1 MNLLIITGFA
11 VFTALLLLLR
21 SFICCGRPATP
32 HRVYIMT
39 FGGNDGDIN
48 DETNEWPSVIGDEIE
63 SVQIEMVSSLDF
75 TASATARVQRET
87 ISRKETQGVF
97 G

>member
-1 MNLLIITGFA
+1 
-11 VFTALLLLLR
+11 
-21 SFICCGRPATP
+21 
-32 HRVYIMT
+32 MT
-39 FGGNDGDIN
+39 FGGNDGDLN

-97 G
+97 GEYQS